1 MSKSKG
7 KRVKEKPKKRKHRG
21 LKVFSIIVIILIAAI
36 LSAYFFAI
44 GKLDLMDH
52 QEINKENLAINN
64 STNEKLKGYRN
75 IAIFGIDSRAEDDY
89 GEGNR
94 SDCIIIA
101 SINQDT
107 NEVKLVSVYR
117 DTYVQIEGY
126 GLDKITHAYSYG
138 GPELALNTIN
148 ANLDLNIDEFVAV
161 NWKAVADAVDLLGG
175 ITIDIDSSEIYQM
188 NKYVYETA
196 KSVGKT
202 AKRVTKAGEQTLN
215 GVQAVTYARIRKTSG
230 GDYKRAERMR
240 TVVEEM
246 VKEAKTKNLSE
257 LNEIANEILPE
268 ISTNI
273 NANEILSLI
282 PTALSFN
289 ISDSMGWPYETK
301 GFSNSGWYGV
311 PVTLKSNVE
320 KLHEELFNQEDY
332 EPSETLEEI
341 SRKIINRTG
350 YTIDTSAVTNTT
362 IY

>member
-1 MSKSKG
+1 MSKG
-7 KRVKEKPKKRKHRG
+7 KRLKEEPKKRRHRG
-21 LKVFSIIVIILIAAI
+21 LKVFTVIVVILIAAI
-36 LSAYFFAI
+36 LCAYYFVL
-44 GKLDLMDH
+44 GKIDLINH
-52 QEINKENLAINN
+52 QEINKDNLAINN
-64 STNEKLKGYRN
+64 STNEELKGYRN
-75 IAIFGIDSRAEDDY
+75 IAIFGIDSRSEDDY

-107 NEVKLVSVYR
+107 NDVKLVSIYR

-138 GPELALNTIN
+138 GPELALNTLN
-148 ANLDLNIDEFVAV
+148 SNLDLNIEEFVTV

-175 ITIDIDSSEIYQM
+175 VTIDIDSSEISQI

-196 KSVGKT
+196 KSTGKT

-240 TVVEEM
+240 TVVEAM
-246 VKEAKTKNLSE
+246 ADVAKTKSITE
-257 LNEIANEILPE
+257 LNNIADEILPE

-273 NANEILSLI
+273 TSTEILSLI

-289 ISDSMGWPYETK
+289 IDESIGWPYETK
-301 GFSNSGWYGV
+301 GYSKNAWYGV

-320 KLHEELFNQEDY
+320 KLHKEVFEQDDY
-332 EPSETLEEI
+332 EPSETVEEI
-341 SRKIINRTG
+341 NEKIKNITG
-350 YTIDTSAVTNTT
+350 YTLDTSAVTNTT

>member
-1 MSKSKG
+1 MSRSKG
-7 KRVKEKPKKRKHRG
+7 RRVKEKPRKKGHKG
-21 LKVFSIIVIILIAAI
+21 LLFFSIIVIVLIAAI
-36 LSAYFFAI
+36 LSAYFFVI
-44 GKLDLMDH
+44 GKINLVNNV
-52 QEINKENLAINN
+52 EINKDNLAINN
-64 STNEKLKGYRN
+64 NANEELKGYRN
-75 IAIFGIDSRAEDDY
+75 IALFGIDSRAEDDY

-107 NEVKLVSVYR
+107 NAVQLISIYR
-117 DTYVQIEGY
+117 DTYVQIENH

-138 GPELALNTIN
+138 GPELALNTLN
-148 ANLDLNIDEFVAV
+148 ANLDLNIEEFVAV

-175 ITIDIDSSEIYQM
+175 VTIDVEKNEISQI

-196 KSVGKT
+196 KSVGKK
-202 AKRVTKAGEQTLN
+202 AKRVTKSGEQTLN

-240 TVVEEM
+240 TVIEAM
-246 VKEAKTKNLSE
+246 VDEAKTKSLSE

-273 NANEILSLI
+273 SATEILSLI

-289 ISDSMGWPYETK
+289 IDKSIGWPYETK
-301 GFSNSGWYGV
+301 GYSHNGWYGI

-320 KLHEELFNQEDY
+320 KLHKEVFGQEDY
-332 EPSETLEEI
+332 EPSETLLEI
-341 SRKIINRTG
+341 NKKIINRTG
-350 YTIDTSAVTNTT
+350 YTSDTSAVTNTT
-362 IY
+362 VY